1 MGRGAN
7 HFGDQRGHGWARQG
21 CPLNT
26 SCDQQAA
33 LRLDAGMCARL
44 GAYRLTARCG
54 AVQCMRGEG
63 KPASIAAGCCGCK
76 EQKALS
82 RLYERM
88 DGVPSGGFVWLGWT
102 WLFCNPLAFVALT
115 LCLCLF
121 PASIL
126 MPHFP
131 GLHRAAALFA
141 ACTWLA
147 IQDGRF
153 EQAQPSPVQS
163 STRDG
168 HEHAGINKRDVLTEQ
183 AP

>member
-1 MGRGAN
+1 VQGA
-7 HFGDQRGHGWARQG
+7 
-21 CPLNT
+21 
-26 SCDQQAA
+26 
-33 LRLDAGMCARL
+33 
-44 GAYRLTARCG
+44 
-54 AVQCMRGEG
+54 
-63 KPASIAAGCCGCK
+63 
-76 EQKALS
+76 KALS

-88 DGVPSGGFVWLGWT
+88 DGVPSGGFVWLGLT
-102 WLFCNPLAFVALT
+102 WLFRNPLAFVALT

-131 GLHRAAALFA
+131 GLHGAAALFA

-168 HEHAGINKRDVLTEQ
+168 HEHAGINKRTVLTEQ
-183 AP
+183 APGLPKPRNTDCNCRATLSLASHTKSPSASSHYADCQRHLDDTLNRPDFNLHTAIQ